1 MCFYDHL
8 RPFVFANI
16 FENAVS
22 EEFLSRHF
30 YSPVSDLSEWGNLF
44 SDLFCANFAKYLLNI
59 CGEESPHCQQVDAA
73 IRVYQQSS
81 AWRAAAQVSTNQ
93 IREEF
98 GIDQWDRSDLVWVP
112 TLANGPDDPVP
123 KLTPQLLSIVG
134 KTPLYVFY
142 PLQTNNACHQNLN
155 SGQNQNRT
163 NRVQYC
169 MT

>member
-1 MCFYDHL
+1 MKRYDESSVTMKIETDKMKILFQRNFYQ
-8 RPFVFANI
+8 AIWI
-16 FENAVS
+16 F
-22 EEFLSRHF
+22 
-30 YSPVSDLSEWGNLF
+30 PVSHLSAWGDLF

-93 IREEF
+93 IRGEF

-142 PLQTNNACHQNLN
+142 PLQTNKFEQWTK
-155 SGQNQNRT
+155 SK
-163 NRVQYC
+163 
-169 MT
+169 

>member
-1 MCFYDHL
+1 M
-8 RPFVFANI
+8 A
-16 FENAVS
+16 
-22 EEFLSRHF
+22 
-30 YSPVSDLSEWGNLF
+30 GNP
-44 SDLFCANFAKYLLNI
+44 
-59 CGEESPHCQQVDAA
+59 PHCQQADAA

>member
-1 MCFYDHL
+1 MIYWC
-8 RPFVFANI
+8 VFTIICAYLYNI

-30 YSPVSDLSEWGNLF
+30 DSPVSDLSEWGNLF

-142 PLQTNNACHQNLN
+142 PLQTNKFEQWTK
-155 SGQNQNRT
+155 SK
-163 NRVQYC
+163 
-169 MT
+169 